1 MQPDRRRKSRS
12 RNPIGTTIIDAVVPV
27 FRRYPSGSR
36 RDQRRRR
43 ASPSSGDSRMANL
56 LFFSSVG
63 VVPISSLPTGDNDC
77 SIQFVW
83 AAEEINIQFS
93 IVQPIKISSV
103 TKPMSTDVRT
113 YPWQ

>member
-12 RNPIGTTIIDAVVPV
+12 RKSIGTSIIDAVVPI
-27 FRRYPSGSR
+27 FRQDPSSSR

-43 ASPSSGDSRMANL
+43 ASPSSGDSRRTDL

-63 VVPISSLPTGDNDC
+63 VVPISSLPTRDNDS

-83 AAEEINIQFS
+83 AAKEINVQFS

-103 TKPMSTDVRT
+103 AKPISTDVRT
-113 YPWQ
+113 YP